1 MTCTSDA
8 GSTPADDRGRDRP
21 FVQYDSET
29 CSIAR
34 TLALVGD
41 RWTLLVLRDLSNG
54 VRRFDDLADHL
65 GVARNV
71 LARRLASL
79 LEAGLIAT
87 RAYREPGARQRH
99 EYRMTESGRD
109 LMPVL
114 LAFMG
119 WGDRHLA
126 GPDGAP
132 AVPVHDGCG
141 APVHVSVTCEAGHDL
156 GERPRLR
163 LGPGPGS
170 RIRPAAEDTAAKDTA
185 VKGAAAKSTA
195 G

>member
-1 MTCTSDA
+1 VSHIAHA
-8 GSTPADDRGRDRP
+8 GEPPAGGGRSRP
-21 FVQYDSET
+21 FAEYDSET

-34 TLALVGD
+34 TLAVVGD

-71 LARRLASL
+71 LTRRLAAL
-79 LEAGLIAT
+79 LEAGLITT

-99 EYRMTESGRD
+99 EYRMTEAGRD
-109 LMPVL
+109 LVPIL

-119 WGDRHLA
+119 WGDRYLA
-126 GPDGAP
+126 GADGVP

-141 APVHVSVTCEAGHDL
+141 APVRVSVTCEAGHDL

-163 LGPGPGS
+163 LDRGPGS
-170 RIRPAAEDTAAKDTA
+170 RIRAA
-185 VKGAAAKSTA
+185 VKGVATEGDAV
-195 G
+195 